1 MLWIEKAKK
10 YLTKYWN
17 IDSLKDKQIEVITE
31 LINGNDVIGLL
42 PTGYGKSMCYLIPPL
57 VTRKTMIIISPLISL
72 MDDQKSNLMNRGIK
86 ASALHCNNKHKDE
99 ETFSIIDGKIK
110 IVYMSPEYLVK
121 GNGKELVSILV
132 ENDRLG
138 FIAIDEAHCISSWGH
153 DFRPEY
159 KEIKMI
165 RKEYPMIPIIA
176 VTATATD
183 HVCNDIKTNLEL
195 NKCKIIRA
203 SFDRPNLY
211 LKVSIVPTE
220 ETIVRKKIVERPI
233 SKEILVQPY
242 IEKYKTDRLIIYVN
256 SRKDTDELST
266 DINRMNNN
274 PKLSEAYHAGLS
286 SKVREKIHYNFING
300 TTNIIVSTIAFG
312 MGIDNTVRCVII
324 FGCDSIEQY
333 VQEAGRA
340 GRDGLPAETIFYFD
354 KKQYMMK
361 KHMTQKSY
369 GKYGQLCKIKLDN
382 LAKVWSFAYT
392 NTCKRKYML
401 DYFNETTHYITCNNC
416 SSCCDMKL
424 VDLTKK
430 FNELLLKEKNIITAM
445 NQIKSI
451 YFIKTDNEINNILWH
466 WKNYIVKNNIDTTKL
481 TDPMRLKFNTCYINT
496 SGLTES
502 EDEDKYTLYFDG
514 ACKGNPGIAGAGAVI
529 YDSNK
534 KELWSSSIFVGINET
549 NNTAEYNGL
558 IMGLAQAVEMKI
570 NNLIVKGDSELIVKQ
585 MKEEYK
591 VSAANL
597 KYLYNNAKKLEKQ
610 ITNICYKHIYREK
623 NTVADRLAN
632 EGTMKNKTNNQN
644 FDNMYNELS
653 RLAKT

>member
-1 MLWIEKAKK
+1 
-10 YLTKYWN
+10 
-17 IDSLKDKQIEVITE
+17 
-31 LINGNDVIGLL
+31 
-42 PTGYGKSMCYLIPPL
+42 
-57 VTRKTMIIISPLISL
+57 
-72 MDDQKSNLMNRGIK
+72 
-86 ASALHCNNKHKDE
+86 
-99 ETFSIIDGKIK
+99 
-110 IVYMSPEYLVK
+110 
-121 GNGKELVSILV
+121 
-132 ENDRLG
+132 
-138 FIAIDEAHCISSWGH
+138 
-153 DFRPEY
+153 
-159 KEIKMI
+159 
-165 RKEYPMIPIIA
+165 
-176 VTATATD
+176 
-183 HVCNDIKTNLEL
+183 
-195 NKCKIIRA
+195 
-203 SFDRPNLY
+203 
-211 LKVSIVPTE
+211 
-220 ETIVRKKIVERPI
+220 
-233 SKEILVQPY
+233 
-242 IEKYKTDRLIIYVN
+242 
-256 SRKDTDELST
+256 
-266 DINRMNNN
+266 
-274 PKLSEAYHAGLS
+274 
-286 SKVREKIHYNFING
+286 
-300 TTNIIVSTIAFG
+300 
-312 MGIDNTVRCVII
+312 
-324 FGCDSIEQY
+324 
-333 VQEAGRA
+333 
-340 GRDGLPAETIFYFD
+340 
-354 KKQYMMK
+354 
-361 KHMTQKSY
+361 
-369 GKYGQLCKIKLDN
+369 
-382 LAKVWSFAYT
+382 
-392 NTCKRKYML
+392 
-401 DYFNETTHYITCNNC
+401 
-416 SSCCDMKL
+416 MKL